1 MDLNEVETFLN
12 ETNLNFNENNENQT
26 SSVIIIMGIGILF
39 TYSLINFILGDP
51 KKILEEIKEN
61 DLKEKEIKEKE
72 IREYKKKY
80 YDELSLLEN
89 KDYGDEELKQLTNKI
104 LKEDTSYGVVHMF
117 YNVDNGTFN
126 YYCDDKNISYIFLD
140 AIARKYAITYDC
152 KCICVNFREEWKKAK
167 KIAYEEQEKKEAREK
182 EGQEKEGQEKN
193 NKKKS
198 IFAQYKSYEKT
209 PRVTNNRKNTKNT
222 KNTKG
227 DNDIDDYDSDDSS
240 GDISGD
246 SKGINKQLV
255 DNKKDKSSIKRRR
268 FNINV
273 KQTNRF
279 TYKGN
284 LKDYKDLEFKNQ
296 ITKDVTNVKNNLSF
310 KDFKKKLK

>member
-1 MDLNEVETFLN
+1 MDLSELETFLN
-12 ETNLNFNENNENQT
+12 ETNFNLNFNENNENQT
-26 SSVIIIMGIGILF
+26 SSIIIIMGMGILF
-39 TYSLINFILGDP
+39 TYSIINFILGNP
-51 KKILEEIKEN
+51 KKILE
-61 DLKEKEIKEKE
+61 DIKEKE

-89 KDYGDEELKQLTNKI
+89 KDYSDEELKQLTNKI
-104 LKEDTSYGVVHMF
+104 LKEDTSYGVVRMF
-117 YNVDNGTFN
+117 YNVDNETFN

-167 KIAYEEQEKKEAREK
+167 KIAYDEQEKKEAREK
-182 EGQEKEGQEKN
+182 EAQEKEGQEKN
-193 NKKKS
+193 NEKKS

-209 PRVTNNRKNTKNT
+209 PRVTNNRKNA

-240 GDISGD
+240 GDIGAD

-255 DNKKDKSSIKRRR
+255 NNKKGKSSIKRRR

-284 LKDYKDLEFKNQ
+284 LNDYKDLEFKNQ

-310 KDFKKKLK
+310 KDFKKNLK

>member
-1 MDLNEVETFLN
+1 MDLNELEKILN
-12 ETNLNFNENNENQT
+12 ETNFNFHENNENET
-26 SSVIIIMGIGILF
+26 SNVIIIMGVCILF
-39 TYSLINFILGDP
+39 TYSLINFILGNP
-51 KKILEEIKEN
+51 KKILE
-61 DLKEKEIKEKE
+61 DIKEKE
-72 IREYKKKY
+72 ITEYKKKY

-89 KDYGDEELKQLTNKI
+89 KHYSDEELKQLTNKI

-167 KIAYEEQEKKEAREK
+167 KIAYEEQEKKEAQEK
-182 EGQEKEGQEKN
+182 ETQEKEGQEKN

-209 PRVTNNRKNTKNT
+209 TRVTNNRKNT

-227 DNDIDDYDSDDSS
+227 DNDIDDYDSDHR
-240 GDISGD
+240 IRH

-255 DNKKDKSSIKRRR
+255 DNKKGKSSIKRRR

-284 LKDYKDLEFKNQ
+284 LNDYKDLEFKNQ

>member
-1 MDLNEVETFLN
+1 MDLSELETFLN
-12 ETNLNFNENNENQT
+12 ETNFNLNFNENNENQT
-26 SSVIIIMGIGILF
+26 SSIIIIMGMGILF
-39 TYSLINFILGDP
+39 TYSIINFILGNP
-51 KKILEEIKEN
+51 KKILE
-61 DLKEKEIKEKE
+61 DIKEKE

-89 KDYGDEELKQLTNKI
+89 KDYSDEELKQLTNKI
-104 LKEDTSYGVVHMF
+104 LKEDTSYGVVRMF
-117 YNVDNGTFN
+117 YNVDNETFN

-167 KIAYEEQEKKEAREK
+167 KIAYDEQEKKEAQEK

-193 NKKKS
+193 NEKKS

-209 PRVTNNRKNTKNT
+209 PRVTNNRKNTK
-222 KNTKG
+222 G

-240 GDISGD
+240 GDIGAD

-255 DNKKDKSSIKRRR
+255 NNKKGKSSIKRRR
-268 FNINV
+268 FNINI

-284 LKDYKDLEFKNQ
+284 LNDYKDLEFKNQ

-310 KDFKKKLK
+310 KDFKKNLK

>member
-1 MDLNEVETFLN
+1 MDLSELETFLN
-12 ETNLNFNENNENQT
+12 ETNFNLNFNENNENQT
-26 SSVIIIMGIGILF
+26 SSVIIIMGMGILF
-39 TYSLINFILGDP
+39 TYSIINFILGNP
-51 KKILEEIKEN
+51 KKILE
-61 DLKEKEIKEKE
+61 DIKEKE

-89 KDYGDEELKQLTNKI
+89 KDYSDEELKQLTNKI
-104 LKEDTSYGVVHMF
+104 LKEDTSYGVVRMF
-117 YNVDNGTFN
+117 YNVDNETFN

-167 KIAYEEQEKKEAREK
+167 KIAYDEQEKKEAQEK

-193 NKKKS
+193 NEKKS

-209 PRVTNNRKNTKNT
+209 PRVTNNRKNTK
-222 KNTKG
+222 G

-240 GDISGD
+240 GDIGAD

-255 DNKKDKSSIKRRR
+255 NNKKGKSSIKRRR
-268 FNINV
+268 FNINI

-284 LKDYKDLEFKNQ
+284 LNDYKDLEFKNQ

-310 KDFKKKLK
+310 KDFKKNLK

>member
-12 ETNLNFNENNENQT
+12 ETNLNFNENNENNENQT

-39 TYSLINFILGDP
+39 TYSLINFILDNP
-51 KKILEEIKEN
+51 KKILE
-61 DLKEKEIKEKE
+61 DIKEKE

-167 KIAYEEQEKKEAREK
+167 KIAYDEQEKKEAQEK
-182 EGQEKEGQEKN
+182 EAQEKEGQEKN

-198 IFAQYKSYEKT
+198 IFAQYKKYEKT
-209 PRVTNNRKNTKNT
+209 TRVTNNRKNTKNT
-222 KNTKG
+222 KG
-227 DNDIDDYDSDDSS
+227 DNDIHDYDSDDSNA
-240 GDISGD
+240 DISGD

-255 DNKKDKSSIKRRR
+255 DNKKGKSSIKRRR

-284 LKDYKDLEFKNQ
+284 LNDYKDLEFKNQ

>member
-1 MDLNEVETFLN
+1 MDLSELETFLN
-12 ETNLNFNENNENQT
+12 ETNFNLNFNENNENQT
-26 SSVIIIMGIGILF
+26 SSVIIIMGMGILF
-39 TYSLINFILGDP
+39 TYSIINFILGNP
-51 KKILEEIKEN
+51 KKILE
-61 DLKEKEIKEKE
+61 DIKEKE

-89 KDYGDEELKQLTNKI
+89 KDYSDEELKQLTNKI
-104 LKEDTSYGVVHMF
+104 LKEDTSYGVVRMF
-117 YNVDNGTFN
+117 YNVDNETFN

-167 KIAYEEQEKKEAREK
+167 KIAYDEQEKKEAQEK
-182 EGQEKEGQEKN
+182 EVQEKEGQEKN
-193 NKKKS
+193 NEKKS

-209 PRVTNNRKNTKNT
+209 PRVTNNRKNTK
-222 KNTKG
+222 G

-240 GDISGD
+240 GDIGAD

-255 DNKKDKSSIKRRR
+255 NNKKGKSSIKRRR

-284 LKDYKDLEFKNQ
+284 LNDYKDLEFKNQ

-310 KDFKKKLK
+310 KDFKKNLK

>member
-1 MDLNEVETFLN
+1 MDLNELESFLN
-12 ETNLNFNENNENQT
+12 ETNFNENNENDKNDENNENET
-26 SSVIIIMGIGILF
+26 SNVIIIMGMCILF
-39 TYSLINFILGDP
+39 TYSLINFILGNP
-51 KKILEEIKEN
+51 KKILE
-61 DLKEKEIKEKE
+61 DIKEKE

-89 KDYGDEELKQLTNKI
+89 RDYSDEELKQLTNKI

-117 YNVDNGTFN
+117 YNVDNETFN

-152 KCICVNFREEWKKAK
+152 KCICINFREEWKKAK
-167 KIAYEEQEKKEAREK
+167 KLAYEEEEEKEAQEKQA
-182 EGQEKEGQEKN
+182 QEKQAQEKVNSGKN
-193 NKKKS
+193 NKKKP
-198 IFAQYKSYEKT
+198 IFAKFKSYEKT
-209 PRVTNNRKNTKNT
+209 KRVTNNRKNV
-222 KNTKG
+222 KG
-227 DNDIDDYDSDDSS
+227 DRDDYDSDDSS
-240 GDISGD
+240 PD
-246 SKGINKQLV
+246 SKDINKQLAN
-255 DNKKDKSSIKRRR
+255 NKKGKSSIKRRR

-284 LKDYKDLEFKNQ
+284 LNDYKDLEFKNQ

-310 KDFKKKLK
+310 KDFKKNLK

>member
-1 MDLNEVETFLN
+1 MDLSELETFLN
-12 ETNLNFNENNENQT
+12 ETNFNLNFNENNENQT
-26 SSVIIIMGIGILF
+26 SSIIIIMGMGILF
-39 TYSLINFILGDP
+39 TYSIINFILGNP
-51 KKILEEIKEN
+51 KKILE
-61 DLKEKEIKEKE
+61 DIKEKE

-89 KDYGDEELKQLTNKI
+89 KDYSDEELKQLTNKI

-117 YNVDNGTFN
+117 YNVDNETFN

-167 KIAYEEQEKKEAREK
+167 KIAYDEQEKKEAREK
-182 EGQEKEGQEKN
+182 EAQEKEGQEKN
-193 NKKKS
+193 NEKKS

-209 PRVTNNRKNTKNT
+209 PRVTNNRKNA

-240 GDISGD
+240 GDIGAD

-255 DNKKDKSSIKRRR
+255 NNKKGKSSIKRRR

-284 LKDYKDLEFKNQ
+284 LNDYKDLEFKNQ

-310 KDFKKKLK
+310 KDFKKNLK

>member
-1 MDLNEVETFLN
+1 MDLRELTFLN
-12 ETNLNFNENNENQT
+12 ETNFNFHFNKNNENNENNENNVNNENQT

-39 TYSLINFILGDP
+39 TYSIINFILGNP
-51 KKILEEIKEN
+51 KKILE
-61 DLKEKEIKEKE
+61 DIKEKE

-89 KDYGDEELKQLTNKI
+89 KDYSDEELKQLTNKI

-117 YNVDNGTFN
+117 YNVDNVTFN

-167 KIAYEEQEKKEAREK
+167 KIAYEEQEKKEA
-182 EGQEKEGQEKN
+182 QEKEGQEKN
-193 NKKKS
+193 NEKKS

-209 PRVTNNRKNTKNT
+209 PRVTNNRKNTK
-222 KNTKG
+222 G

-240 GDISGD
+240 RDIGGD

-255 DNKKDKSSIKRRR
+255 EIKKSKSSIKRRR

-284 LKDYKDLEFKNQ
+284 LNDYKDLEFKNQ

-310 KDFKKKLK
+310 KDFKKKIK

>member
-12 ETNLNFNENNENQT
+12 ETNFNFNENNENNENQT

-61 DLKEKEIKEKE
+61 HLKEKEIKEKE
-72 IREYKKKY
+72 IKAYKKKY

-89 KDYGDEELKQLTNKI
+89 KHYSDEELKQLTNKI

-167 KIAYEEQEKKEAREK
+167 KLAYEEQEKKEAKEK
-182 EGQEKEGQEKN
+182 EAKEKEGQEKN

-209 PRVTNNRKNTKNT
+209 PRVTNNRKNAKS
-222 KNTKG
+222 
-227 DNDIDDYDSDDSS
+227 DNDIDGYDSDDSNA
-240 GDISGD
+240 DISGD
-246 SKGINKQLV
+246 SKDINKQLL
-255 DNKKDKSSIKRRR
+255 DNKKGKSSIKRRR

-310 KDFKKKLK
+310 KDFKKNLK

>member
-39 TYSLINFILGDP
+39 TYSLINFILDNP
-51 KKILEEIKEN
+51 KKILE
-61 DLKEKEIKEKE
+61 DIKEKE

-167 KIAYEEQEKKEAREK
+167 KLAYEEQEKKEAREK

-209 PRVTNNRKNTKNT
+209 TRVINNR

-227 DNDIDDYDSDDSS
+227 DNDIDDYDSDDS
-240 GDISGD
+240 ITN
-246 SKGINKQLV
+246 SKGINKQLAN
-255 DNKKDKSSIKRRR
+255 NKKGKSSIKRRR

-284 LKDYKDLEFKNQ
+284 LNDYKDLEFKNQ

>member
-12 ETNLNFNENNENQT
+12 ETNFNFNENNENNENQT

-72 IREYKKKY
+72 IKAYKKKY

-89 KDYGDEELKQLTNKI
+89 KDYSDEELKQLTKKI

-167 KIAYEEQEKKEAREK
+167 KEAYEEQEKKEA
-182 EGQEKEGQEKN
+182 QEKEAQEKEAQEKN

-209 PRVTNNRKNTKNT
+209 TRVINNR

-227 DNDIDDYDSDDSS
+227 DNDIDDYDSDDS
-240 GDISGD
+240 ITN
-246 SKGINKQLV
+246 SKGINKQLAN
-255 DNKKDKSSIKRRR
+255 NKKGKSSIKRRR

-284 LKDYKDLEFKNQ
+284 LNDYKDLEFKNQ
-296 ITKDVTNVKNNLSF
+296 IIKDVINVKNNLSF
-310 KDFKKKLK
+310 KDFKKNLK

>member
-1 MDLNEVETFLN
+1 MDLNELEKILN
-12 ETNLNFNENNENQT
+12 ETNFHFNENNVNNENET
-26 SSVIIIMGIGILF
+26 SNIIIIMGIGILF
-39 TYSLINFILGDP
+39 TYSLINFILGNP
-51 KKILEEIKEN
+51 KKILE
-61 DLKEKEIKEKE
+61 DIKEKE

-89 KDYGDEELKQLTNKI
+89 KDYSVEELKQLTNKI

-117 YNVDNGTFN
+117 YNVDNETFN

-167 KIAYEEQEKKEAREK
+167 KVAYEEQEKKEAQEK
-182 EGQEKEGQEKN
+182 ESQEKEGQEKN

-222 KNTKG
+222 KG
-227 DNDIDDYDSDDSS
+227 DNDIDDYESDDSS
-240 GDISGD
+240 GDIGGD

-255 DNKKDKSSIKRRR
+255 NNKKGKSSIKRRR

-284 LKDYKDLEFKNQ
+284 LNDYKDLEFKNQ